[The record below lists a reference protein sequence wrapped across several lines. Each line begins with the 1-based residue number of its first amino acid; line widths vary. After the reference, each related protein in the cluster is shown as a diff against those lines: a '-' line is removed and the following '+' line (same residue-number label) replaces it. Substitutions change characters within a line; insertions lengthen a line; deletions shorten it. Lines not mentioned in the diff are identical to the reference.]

1 MVLAL
6 EREKPVGER
15 GADTEHRLGDGSS
28 SDACEPSDDDT
39 AQGEVVGIIKRAE
52 RAIAAFMLSD
62 GSSEKSSADV
72 MMQQGM
78 RRPSS
83 DEEYDR
89 TCRHRQHLLSEAE
102 LAVLALQERS
112 SAESVARL
120 EVTEQLSCKVPA
132 CQPVCGDWPWYC
144 HRSTATRHDA
154 APDDVIA
161 CALILESR
169 FLVSL
174 ARWLAGAR
182 CGRTDGCLHRPV
194 RSFVCPVTTVCQLV
208 YGRTARLFHYSVLK

>member
-15 GADTEHRLGDGSS
+15 GADTEHRLSDGSS

-72 MMQQGM
+72 MM
-78 RRPSS
+78 R
-83 DEEYDR
+83 
-89 TCRHRQHLLSEAE
+89 
-102 LAVLALQERS
+102 
-112 SAESVARL
+112 
-120 EVTEQLSCKVPA
+120 
-132 CQPVCGDWPWYC
+132 YC

>member
-89 TCRHRQHLLSEAE
+89 TCRHRQHLLSEAAP
-102 LAVLALQERS
+102 LGASAS
-112 SAESVARL
+112 S
-120 EVTEQLSCKVPA
+120 
-132 CQPVCGDWPWYC
+132 
-144 HRSTATRHDA
+144 TRA
-154 APDDVIA
+154 
-161 CALILESR
+161 
-169 FLVSL
+169 
-174 ARWLAGAR
+174 
-182 CGRTDGCLHRPV
+182 
-194 RSFVCPVTTVCQLV
+194 
-208 YGRTARLFHYSVLK
+208 